1 MRKNRYSVSL
11 LMLLLCG
18 MILLTSCSALT
29 AQQITLNNSGG
40 MGGGGNRNAMRG
52 MMNADL
58 IGKVVSVNGSK
69 ITIDVMEQAQRRSPV
84 LNDHSAT
91 MSSPTDATAPRSSS
105 MPNNSTSNMNT
116 PNTNS
121 TSTAD
126 RRDGNTS
133 NISSTGVEKTISV
146 SEGVTISQIT
156 AIMPQSNK
164 NSTATTLKLS
174 DLKAG
179 QILMIWYK
187 DNTNTVE
194 KISVMDS

>member
-1 MRKNRYSVSL
+1 MRKNRYSVSF

-18 MILLTSCSALT
+18 MILLTSCSAIT
-29 AQQITLNNSGG
+29 AQQITVNNSGG

-69 ITIDVMEQAQRRSPV
+69 ITIDVMEQAQRRSTV
-84 LNDHSAT
+84 LDDHSAVL
-91 MSSPTDATAPRSSS
+91 SSPSQTTT
-105 MPNNSTSNMNT
+105 PNSKRTPDTHT
-116 PNTNS
+116 PNTDRTLPTDRSDGS
-121 TSTAD
+121 TSTM
-126 RRDGNTS
+126 S
-133 NISSTGVEKTISV
+133 KTGVEKTITIGEEV
-146 SEGVTISQIT
+146 SISQIT
-156 AIMPQSNK
+156 AMMPQTNK
-164 NSTATTLKLS
+164 NSTTTTLKVS

>member
-1 MRKNRYSVSL
+1 MRKKGYSVSSL
-11 LMLLLCG
+11 LLLLCG
-18 MILLTSCSALT
+18 MIILTSCSAIT
-29 AQQITLNNSGG
+29 AQQITLNNT
-40 MGGGGNRNAMRG
+40 GGGGHRNTMRG
-52 MMNADL
+52 MINADL

-69 ITIDVMEQAQRRSPV
+69 VTIDVMEQAQRRSPAF
-84 LNDHSAT
+84 NDHSAI
-91 MSSPTDATAPRSSS
+91 MSSPTDITAPRSSS
-105 MPNNSTSNMNT
+105 MPNNST
-116 PNTNS
+116 PNTNTPTTNP

-126 RRDGNTS
+126 RRDGDTS

-146 SEGVTISQIT
+146 SEEVTISQIT

-164 NSTATTLKLS
+164 NSTVTTLTLS

>member
-18 MILLTSCSALT
+18 MILLTSCSAIT

-69 ITIDVMEQAQRRSPV
+69 VTIDVMEQAQRRSPA

-91 MSSPTDATAPRSSS
+91 MSSPTNATAPRSSS
-105 MPNNSTSNMNT
+105 MPNNSTPSTNT
-116 PNTNS
+116 PTTDP
-121 TSTAD
+121 TSTTD
-126 RRDGNTS
+126 RRDSNTS

>member
-18 MILLTSCSALT
+18 MILLTSCNALT
-29 AQQITLNNSGG
+29 AQQITLTNSGG

-69 ITIDVMEQAQRRSPV
+69 ITIDVMEQAQRRSPA

-91 MSSPTDATAPRSSS
+91 MSSPTHATAPRSSS
-105 MPNNSTSNMNT
+105 MPNNSTPNTNT
-116 PNTNS
+116 PNTDT
-121 TSTAD
+121 TSTTD

-133 NISSTGVEKTISV
+133 NINSTGVEKTISV

>member
-1 MRKNRYSVSL
+1 
-11 LMLLLCG
+11 
-18 MILLTSCSALT
+18 MILLTSCSAIT
-29 AQQITLNNSGG
+29 AQQITVNNSGG

-69 ITIDVMEQAQRRSPV
+69 VTIDVMEQAQRRSPA

-105 MPNNSTSNMNT
+105 MPNNST
-116 PNTNS
+116 PNTNTPTTDP

-126 RRDGNTS
+126 RRDGNAS

-164 NSTATTLKLS
+164 NSTATTLQLS